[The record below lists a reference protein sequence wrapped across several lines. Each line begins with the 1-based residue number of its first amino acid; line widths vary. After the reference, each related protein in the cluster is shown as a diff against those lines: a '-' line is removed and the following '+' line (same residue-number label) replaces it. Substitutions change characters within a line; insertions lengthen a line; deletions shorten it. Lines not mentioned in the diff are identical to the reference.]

1 MKRYP
6 KYKESGQSW
15 VGQVPAHWEL
25 KPNRSL
31 FRDVGQTV
39 ENKGEGVL
47 LLSLTQNGLIPR
59 DMENPTGKFPAD
71 FSTYQKVKTGDLV
84 FCLFDVDE
92 TPRTVGISS
101 HEGMIT
107 GAYTVVR
114 CYDESHAKYLYW
126 FYLSLDEAKRLKP
139 LYKGLR
145 KVVPAE
151 TFRSIKSPIPP
162 RDEAVKICNFI
173 ESQVDSM
180 NKAISSQERM
190 IELLKER
197 RSAIITHA
205 VTKGL
210 KPKAKMK
217 DTGVPWLGHVPAH
230 WNIMKLSRIIDP
242 LRPITYGIV
251 QAGEDFLDGVKY
263 IRPVDMTDSAGVKDE
278 ASLRTTTPEI
288 ALQYKRSA
296 VKSGDVVFSIGPSYG
311 KVMIVPASLQGANL
325 TQGTA
330 RLALVRDASRNFMCY
345 ALQSAPC
352 RAQWDVSVGGAT
364 FAGLNLK
371 PLSRT
376 LLAIPPLNEQEEIS
390 AYLDRIINVCDHAIA
405 SQEKMIELLKERRSA
420 VVTQA
425 VTGQIDVR

>member
-1 MKRYP
+1 VKRYP

-390 AYLDRIINVCDHAIA
+390 AYLDRIIKLCDHAIA

>member
-1 MKRYP
+1 VKRYP

-114 CYDESHAKYLYW
+114 CYDENHAKYLYW

-139 LYKGLR
+139 LYRGLR

-197 RSAIITHA
+197 IDSLVLRAISRQK
-205 VTKGL
+205 VRF
-210 KPKAKMK
+210 
-217 DTGVPWLGHVPAH
+217 
-230 WNIMKLSRIIDP
+230 SRIGHIAE
-242 LRPITYGIV
+242 LISRPIESDPAESY
-251 QAGEDFLDGVKY
+251 VKLGLY
-263 IRPVDMTDSAGVKDE
+263 NWGRGLFHKDE
-278 ASLRTTTPEI
+278 SNQDEMGESDFFYVRPGDLIISGQFAWEGAVAI
-288 ALQYKRSA
+288 A
-296 VKSGDVVFSIGPSYG
+296 GPSEDGSVVSHRYPILRGLSGVAETEYLLAFLCTEYG
-311 KVMIVPASLQGANL
+311 NFLLNEHSRGAAGRNRPLNIKSLLKEKIPLPALEVQMEIVEAIKQRQAILMQINK
-325 TQGTA
+325 
-330 RLALVRDASRNFMCY
+330 
-345 ALQSAPC
+345 
-352 RAQWDVSVGGAT
+352 
-364 FAGLNLK
+364 LNLK
-371 PLSRT
+371 
-376 LLAIPPLNEQEEIS
+376 
-390 AYLDRIINVCDHAIA
+390 
-405 SQEKMIELLKERRSA
+405 LKERRSA
-420 VVTQA
+420 IITQA

>member
-1 MKRYP
+1 VKRYP

>member
-114 CYDESHAKYLYW
+114 CYDENHAKYLYW

-139 LYKGLR
+139 LYRGLR

-197 RSAIITHA
+197 IDSLVLRAISRQK
-205 VTKGL
+205 VRF
-210 KPKAKMK
+210 
-217 DTGVPWLGHVPAH
+217 
-230 WNIMKLSRIIDP
+230 SRIGHIAE
-242 LRPITYGIV
+242 LISRPIESDPAESY
-251 QAGEDFLDGVKY
+251 VKLGLY
-263 IRPVDMTDSAGVKDE
+263 NWGRGLFHKDE
-278 ASLRTTTPEI
+278 SNQDEMGESDFFYVRPGDLIISGQFAWEGAVAI
-288 ALQYKRSA
+288 A
-296 VKSGDVVFSIGPSYG
+296 GPSEDGSVVSHRYPILRGLSGVAETEYLLAFLCTEYG
-311 KVMIVPASLQGANL
+311 NFLLNEHSRGAAGRNRPLNIKSLLKEKIPLPALEVQMEIVEAIKQRQAILMQINK
-325 TQGTA
+325 
-330 RLALVRDASRNFMCY
+330 
-345 ALQSAPC
+345 
-352 RAQWDVSVGGAT
+352 
-364 FAGLNLK
+364 LNLK
-371 PLSRT
+371 
-376 LLAIPPLNEQEEIS
+376 
-390 AYLDRIINVCDHAIA
+390 
-405 SQEKMIELLKERRSA
+405 LKERRSA
-420 VVTQA
+420 IITQA